1 MEKIYFYRFIFY
13 NLICTFA
20 PLKKNTQISTVLNAA
35 KNTLSIKSIF
45 LDFKEITKAGLAI
58 SVLFSSIA
66 GYLLGVDSDHPFQWS
81 VLAVLAVGGYCMVGA
96 SNAFNQVIEKDIDS
110 LMDRT
115 KNRPVPSGRMSPKVA
130 LLVASLLTI
139 LGIALLYTINA
150 KSAMFAAISIFL
162 YTSIYTPLKTV
173 TSLSVFVGAFPG
185 AIPFM
190 LGWVAATGEFGIEAG
205 TLFLIQFFWQFP
217 HFWSIGWFLYE
228 DYEKAGI
235 FMLPTGKK
243 DNGTALQIILYTI
256 WLIIASLLPVLG
268 FTGQLFISPIAAVL
282 VFLLGIWM
290 LFYAVKLYKLRTAK
304 AARTLMLVSVSY
316 ISLLQI
322 VFIVDKFL
330 R

>member
-1 MEKIYFYRFIFY
+1 MNATKH
-13 NLICTFA
+13 T
-20 PLKKNTQISTVLNAA
+20 ISL
-35 KNTLSIKSIF
+35 KSIF

-66 GYLLGVDSDHPFQWS
+66 GYLLGVNSEHPFQWN
-81 VLAVLAVGGYCMVGA
+81 VLAVLMVGGYCMVGA

-130 LLVASLLTI
+130 LLLAGLLTI
-139 LGIALLYTINA
+139 TGIVLLYTINA
-150 KSAMFAAISIFL
+150 KSAMFAAVSIFL
-162 YTSIYTPLKTV
+162 YTSVYTPLKTV

-217 HFWSIGWFLYE
+217 HFWAIGWFLYE

-243 DNGTALQIILYTI
+243 DKGTALQVILYTI
-256 WLIIASLLPVLG
+256 WLIIASLLPMLG
-268 FTGQLFISPIAAVL
+268 YTGQLFLTPIAAIG
-282 VFLLGIWM
+282 VFVLGIWM
-290 LFYAVKLYKLRTAK
+290 LFYAVRLYQLQTAK

>member
-1 MEKIYFYRFIFY
+1 MKTAL
-13 NLICTFA
+13 NTSSNTFS
-20 PLKKNTQISTVLNAA
+20 LR
-35 KNTLSIKSIF
+35 SIF

-66 GYLLGVDSDHPFQWS
+66 GFLLGFDDQHPFQWS
-81 VLAVLAVGGYCMVGA
+81 ILIMLAIGGYCMVGA
-96 SNAFNQVIEKDIDS
+96 SNAFNQVIEKDLDA

-115 KNRPVPSGRMSPKVA
+115 KNRPVPAGRMSPTAA

-139 LGIALLYTINA
+139 IGIGLLYMINP
-150 KSAMFAAISIFL
+150 KTAMFGAISIFL
-162 YTSIYTPLKTV
+162 YTSVYTPLKTM

-190 LGWVAATGEFGIEAG
+190 LGWVAATGDFGIEAG

-217 HFWSIGWFLYE
+217 HFWAIGWFLYE
-228 DYEKAGI
+228 DYEKAGF

-243 DNGTALQIILYTI
+243 DKGTALQVILYTV
-256 WLIIASLLPVLG
+256 WLIIASLLPSLG
-268 FTGQLFISPIAAVL
+268 YTGKLFISPIAAVL
-282 VFLLGIWM
+282 VFLLGLWM
-290 LFYAVKLYKLRTAK
+290 LYYAVQLYKLRTAK

-316 ISLLQI
+316 ITLLQFVYI
-322 VFIVDKFL
+322 IDKFL

>member
-1 MEKIYFYRFIFY
+1 M
-13 NLICTFA
+13 
-20 PLKKNTQISTVLNAA
+20 NTTQ
-35 KNTLSIKSIF
+35 NTLTLKSVF

-66 GYLLGVDSDHPFQWS
+66 GYFLGVNEQNPFQWS
-81 VLAVLAVGGYCMVGA
+81 VLLMLIVGGYCMVGA
-96 SNAFNQVIEKDIDS
+96 SNAYNQVIEKDIDA

-115 KNRPVPSGRMSPKVA
+115 KNRPVPSGRMSPRVA
-130 LLVASLLTI
+130 LVVASLLTI
-139 LGIALLYTINA
+139 VGISLLYMINP
-150 KSAMFAAISIFL
+150 KSAMFGAISIFL
-162 YTSIYTPLKTV
+162 YTSVYTPLKTV

-190 LGWVAATGEFGIEAG
+190 LGWVAATGDFGIEAG

-217 HFWSIGWFLYE
+217 HFWAIGWFLYE

-243 DNGTALQIILYTI
+243 DQGTALQIILYSV
-256 WLIIASLLPVLG
+256 WLIVASLLPALG
-268 FTGQLFISPIAAVL
+268 YTGRFYITPVAAVL
-282 VFLLGIWM
+282 VFLLGLWM
-290 LFYAVKLYKLRTAK
+290 LFYAVKLYKIKTAK

-316 ISLLQI
+316 ITLLQLVYI
-322 VFIVDKFL
+322 IDKFL

>member
-1 MEKIYFYRFIFY
+1 M
-13 NLICTFA
+13 
-20 PLKKNTQISTVLNAA
+20 NAS
-35 KNTLSIKSIF
+35 KNTLSLKSIF

-66 GYLLGVDSDHPFQWS
+66 GYLLGVDSDHPFKWS
-81 VLAVLAVGGYCMVGA
+81 VLLVLSIGGYCMVGA

-290 LFYAVKLYKLRTAK
+290 LFYAVRLYKLRTAK